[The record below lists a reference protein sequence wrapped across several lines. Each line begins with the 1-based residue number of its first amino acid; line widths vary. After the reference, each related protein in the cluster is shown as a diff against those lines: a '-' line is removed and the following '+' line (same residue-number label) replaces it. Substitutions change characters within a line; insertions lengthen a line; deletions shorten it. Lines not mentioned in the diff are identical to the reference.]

1 MKIRTQ
7 KLDYTWVIVFLCF
20 LLGFF
25 CLGFCSG
32 NKGLYLT
39 AITKALGIPRSLFS
53 INDSIRYLTT
63 ALVALAFGNLVHR
76 FGVRVLILVGIL
88 CLAVSTVLFAMAEQL
103 WVFYLSGAILGVGM
117 PLCTTAMISYII
129 RRWCRRNTGKI
140 LGFVLAANGFGGAVA
155 AQVVTPI
162 IYEEGNPFGYRNAYW
177 MMVGI
182 LLLVAVVVVPLM
194 RENPPELVIAPAP
207 KEKKKERNG
216 NWDGIDYAHAVKM
229 AYFIPSVLCVL
240 CTGMIL
246 QGLSG
251 ISAAHMQDK
260 GIGVDFVAGIV
271 SFQMMIL
278 AASKFLAGVSYDKFG
293 LRITILT
300 CHILAVSALILMPMA
315 GATSVGKAAAVAY
328 SVVAFL
334 AMPLET
340 IMLSLIA
347 LGLFGNRSFAKMMGI
362 YSAFNT
368 AGYALGTP
376 LGNWCYDLC
385 GSYDPAIRVSAV
397 IMAVVTVV
405 FQFVITAAQKQRRI
419 TEGEENE
426 TGAQIQI

>member
-1 MKIRTQ
+1 MRIGTR
-7 KLDYTWVIVFLCF
+7 KLDYTWVVVTLCF

-25 CLGFCSG
+25 CLGFCMG
-32 NKGLYLT
+32 NKSLYLT
-39 AITKALGIPRSLFS
+39 AITKALGIKRSLFS

-63 ALVALAFGNLVHR
+63 ALVSLSFGTLVHR
-76 FGVRVLILVGIL
+76 FGVRRLILVGIL
-88 CLAVSTVLFAMAEQL
+88 CLTGSTVLYAVAEEL

-129 RRWCRRNTGKI
+129 RRWCRHNTGKI
-140 LGFVLAANGFGGAVA
+140 LGIVLAANGFGGALA
-155 AQVVTPI
+155 AQVITPI

-182 LLLVAVVVVPLM
+182 LLLVAAVVVPLM
-194 RENPPELVIAPAP
+194 KENPPEQVIGPVQQT
-207 KEKKKERNG
+207 KKKEDNRQWKG
-216 NWDGIDYAHAVKM
+216 LDYAHAVKT

-260 GIGVDFVAGIV
+260 GIDVSFVAGIV

-278 AASKFLAGVSYDKFG
+278 AASKFLAGASYDKFG
-293 LRITILT
+293 LRVTILA
-300 CHILAVSALILMPMA
+300 CHLLAVAALILMPLA
-315 GATSVGKAAAVAY
+315 GDTHMGRLVAVAY

-347 LGLFGNRSFAKMMGI
+347 SELFGNRSFAQMMGI

-376 LGNWCYDLC
+376 LGNWCYDIC
-385 GSYDPAIRVSAV
+385 GSYDPAIRVAAV

-405 FQFVITAAQKQRRI
+405 FQFVITAAQKQRKR
-419 TEGEENE
+419 TLEGEKNE
-426 TGAQIQI
+426 TAEI